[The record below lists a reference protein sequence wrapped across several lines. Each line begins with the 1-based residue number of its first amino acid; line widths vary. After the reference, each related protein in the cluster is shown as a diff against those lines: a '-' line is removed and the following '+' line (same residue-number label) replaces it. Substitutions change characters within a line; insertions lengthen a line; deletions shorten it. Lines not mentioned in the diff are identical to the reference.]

1 MLHHVCVDVPMSLLS
16 HPTPPHP
23 HPHPPTQCYVDSMIQ
38 RMTTVASLPDARHL
52 KQAYANAYVSYAICM
67 GAYAWGVICLV
78 AVEFPL
84 YLRFCRRKE
93 NKMQPTSP
101 NAHTYVKGTDV
112 ETHEYA
118 VTQNTFLKQFFFEQS
133 CAFFPVTIR
142 VHRRLWNMEESGMPS
157 VECGV
162 CKV

>member
-1 MLHHVCVDVPMSLLS
+1 MKMKCEGAYSSVTSRMCGCANDVV
-16 HPTPPHP
+16 TPPHP
-23 HPHPPTQCYVDSMIQ
+23 HPHPPTQCYVDSMLQ
-38 RMTTVASLPDARHL
+38 KMTTVASLPDARHL

-133 CAFFPVTIR
+133 CTFFPCYHT
-142 VHRRLWNMEESGMPS
+142 SAP
-157 VECGV
+157 
-162 CKV
+162 